1 MYEFLKEKIFFLNQ
15 KLKNWKNT
23 FLVSSFVMVALVVA
37 FKQFFFFFI
46 FFDVRYVSEKDLKS
60 EKFVKFYQIAFTQPP
75 PSLVL
80 QF

>member
-1 MYEFLKEKIFFLNQ
+1 
-15 KLKNWKNT
+15 
-23 FLVSSFVMVALVVA
+23 MVALVVA
-37 FKQFFFFFI
+37 FKQFFFFFFI